1 VSEGAEPSSLRGRPA
16 RLNPTV
22 YAIAVIFL
30 AVMVGNA
37 LAWTGLVNL
46 SPMTYTTDLTTS
58 ACHLTC
64 GRAWIDPNVG
74 SVTQPLGHL
83 AAMDLLHFHVPWWNP
98 FEGLGTPLAGEMQ
111 STSLFPL
118 ILWLALPGGLV
129 WFHISLEL
137 VAGIATYFLARR
149 LGASTII
156 AAVGGALFAL
166 NGTYAWIG
174 NSVLNPVALL
184 PMLVLGVEMII
195 ASAPHRRQYG
205 WYVAALALAL
215 SLYAGFPEVAY
226 LDALFAGAWA
236 VVRLWSV
243 DRGTRVR
250 TLRRLVYAAL
260 AGMALALPIIVPFRD
275 YLNQGYVGDHTSLSE
290 LSHMSARV
298 LPMFFDPYLYGT
310 IFSNPP
316 ADPYWAAVGGYLGA
330 SVTALALAG
339 LFGRRHRT
347 LRIFLLAWIVL
358 GFAGSVDVFGLRRAW
373 NLIPLVNDAGF
384 WRYIPASIELA
395 AIVLAVLG
403 LTDAA
408 ESARARWRVAGAAG
422 VTAVVL
428 VVFAV
433 TASSVNRGVVLSGQ
447 LRLYHGALDA
457 IPFVSLALLVAAM
470 LFLRGRWR
478 TGFVAAVMVGESVL
492 LFAAPMAVAPSSLTL
507 NLAPVRFLQA
517 NLGQS
522 RYMDVAILYPNWGS
536 EYGISSLA
544 ANDLPLPLTFVNYV
558 QSSLFPGI
566 QPPNAFSVHGTAFTQ
581 TVMEQQ
587 IATHLR
593 AYEDASVKYLL
604 TRTKTPLAPQLA
616 AEGVKKVWSDR
627 SATIYALPDPRPF
640 FSTASSSCTV
650 VSTSLTEATVN
661 CPKGKSTLLR
671 TEQSMTGWTASVN
684 GRPAAITTV
693 DTVYQQIKVPKGT
706 STVEFSFLPSH
717 ERLAVFVGF
726 AALLVL
732 IAAVLV
738 ERVELLTLS
747 RWAKANRRRPPR
759 RTTTGVNPSGSGR
772 FDDDFEGSEPSITSS
787 STVVEPWPDVRSRQ

>member
-1 VSEGAEPSSLRGRPA
+1 VSGRVESCSLRK
-16 RLNPTV
+16 RLAHVNPTV
-22 YAIAVIFL
+22 YAIIAIAL

-58 ACHLTC
+58 VCHLTC

-74 SVTQPLGHL
+74 SITQPVGHL
-83 AAMDLLHFHVPWWNP
+83 AAMDLLHLHVPWWNP

-111 STSLFPL
+111 STALFPL

-137 VAGIATYFLARR
+137 IAGIATYFLARR

-156 AAVGGALFAL
+156 ATVGGALFAL

-174 NSVLNPVALL
+174 NSVLNPVAFL

-195 ASAPHRRQYG
+195 ASAPRRRQYG

-215 SLYAGFPEVAY
+215 SIYAGFPEVAF
-226 LDALFAGAWA
+226 LDAVFAGAWA
-236 VVRLWSV
+236 VVRLLSV
-243 DRGTRVR
+243 DRGARLR
-250 TLRRLVYAAL
+250 ALRRLVYAAL

-275 YLNQGYVGDHTSLSE
+275 YLKESYVGDHTSLGE
-290 LSHMSARV
+290 LLHMSPRV

-310 IFSNPP
+310 IFSNPA
-316 ADPYWAAVGGYLGA
+316 ADPYWASVGGYFGA

-339 LFGRRHRT
+339 LFGRRHRP

-358 GFAGSVDVFGLRRAW
+358 GFAGSVDVFSLRRAW

-408 ESARARWRVAGAAG
+408 QSARARWRVAGAAG
-422 VTAVVL
+422 VTAVMLAVF
-428 VVFAV
+428 VV
-433 TASSVNRGVVLSGQ
+433 TSSSVSRGVVLSGR
-447 LRLYHGALDA
+447 LRLYHAALDA
-457 IPFVSLALLVAAM
+457 IPFVSLTLLVAAV
-470 LFLRGRWR
+470 LLLRGRWR
-478 TGFVAAVMVGESVL
+478 IWFAAIVVLGESVL
-492 LFAAPMAVAPSSLTL
+492 LFVAPMAVAPSSLTV
-507 NLAPVRFLQA
+507 NLAPVHFLQA
-517 NLGQS
+517 NLGQY
-522 RYMDVAILYPNWGS
+522 RYMDVAVLYPNWGS

-566 QPPNAFSVHGTAFTQ
+566 QPPNAFSVHGTAYSQ
-581 TVMEQQ
+581 TVMEQE

-604 TRTKTPLAPQLA
+604 TKTRIPLAPQLA
-616 AEGVKKVWSDR
+616 AVGVKKVWSDR
-627 SATIYALPDPRPF
+627 LATVYALPDPRPF

-650 VSTSLTEATVN
+650 SSTSLTEAKVN
-661 CPKGKSTLLR
+661 CPTGKSTLLR
-671 TEQSMTGWTASVN
+671 TEQSMKGWTATVN
-684 GRPAAITTV
+684 GRPAAVKTV
-693 DTVYQQIKVPKGT
+693 DTVYQQIEVPKGT
-706 STVEFSFLPSH
+706 STVEFSFQPPH
-717 ERLAVFVGF
+717 ERLAVIVGSATLLALIV
-726 AALLVL
+726 AALN
-732 IAAVLV
+732 
-738 ERVELLTLS
+738 ERVELLSLF
-747 RWAKANRRRPPR
+747 RWAKAKRRRTKP
-759 RTTTGVNPSGSGR
+759 TMNTSGANEKN
-772 FDDDFEGSEPSITSS
+772 FEE
-787 STVVEPWPDVRSRQ
+787 SRMW

>member
-1 VSEGAEPSSLRGRPA
+1 V
-16 RLNPTV
+16 NPTV
-22 YAIAVIFL
+22 YAIIAIAL

-58 ACHLTC
+58 VCHLTC

-74 SVTQPLGHL
+74 SITQPVGHL
-83 AAMDLLHFHVPWWNP
+83 AAMDLLHLHVPWWNP

-111 STSLFPL
+111 STALFPL

-137 VAGIATYFLARR
+137 IAGIATYFLARR

-156 AAVGGALFAL
+156 ATVGGALFAL

-174 NSVLNPVALL
+174 NSVLNPVAFL

-195 ASAPHRRQYG
+195 ASAPRRRQYG

-215 SLYAGFPEVAY
+215 SIYAGFPEVAF
-226 LDALFAGAWA
+226 LDAVFAGAWA
-236 VVRLWSV
+236 VVRLLSV
-243 DRGTRVR
+243 DRGARLR
-250 TLRRLVYAAL
+250 ALRRLVYAAL

-275 YLNQGYVGDHTSLSE
+275 YLNESYVGDHTSLGE
-290 LSHMSARV
+290 LLHMSPRV

-310 IFSNPP
+310 IFSNPA
-316 ADPYWAAVGGYLGA
+316 ADPYWASVGGYFGA

-339 LFGRRHRT
+339 LFGRRHRP

-358 GFAGSVDVFGLRRAW
+358 GFAGSVDVFSLRRAW

-408 ESARARWRVAGAAG
+408 QSARARWRVAGAAG
-422 VTAVVL
+422 VTAVMLAVF
-428 VVFAV
+428 VV
-433 TASSVNRGVVLSGQ
+433 TSSSVSRGVVLSGR
-447 LRLYHGALDA
+447 LRLYHAALDA
-457 IPFVSLALLVAAM
+457 IPFVSLTLLVAAV
-470 LFLRGRWR
+470 LLLRGRWR
-478 TGFVAAVMVGESVL
+478 IWFAAIVVLGESVL
-492 LFAAPMAVAPSSLTL
+492 LFVAPMAVAPSSLTV
-507 NLAPVRFLQA
+507 NLAPVHFLQA
-517 NLGQS
+517 NLGQY
-522 RYMDVAILYPNWGS
+522 RYMDVAVLYPNWGS

-566 QPPNAFSVHGTAFTQ
+566 QPPNAFSVHGTAYSQ
-581 TVMEQQ
+581 TVMEQE

-604 TRTKTPLAPQLA
+604 TKTRIPLAPQLA
-616 AEGVKKVWSDR
+616 AVGVKKVWSDR
-627 SATIYALPDPRPF
+627 LATVYALPDPRPF

-650 VSTSLTEATVN
+650 SSTSLTEAKVN
-661 CPKGKSTLLR
+661 CPTGKSTLLR
-671 TEQSMTGWTASVN
+671 TEQSMKGWTATVN
-684 GRPAAITTV
+684 GRPAAVKTV
-693 DTVYQQIKVPKGT
+693 DTVYQQIEVPKGT
-706 STVEFSFLPSH
+706 STVEFSFQPPH
-717 ERLAVFVGF
+717 ERLAVIVGSATLLALIV
-726 AALLVL
+726 AALN
-732 IAAVLV
+732 
-738 ERVELLTLS
+738 ERVELLSLF
-747 RWAKANRRRPPR
+747 RWAKAKRRRTKP
-759 RTTTGVNPSGSGR
+759 TMNTSGANEKN
-772 FDDDFEGSEPSITSS
+772 FEE
-787 STVVEPWPDVRSRQ
+787 SRMW